1 MLFRFYKGYKLVM
14 HFYSLY
20 SEVHSF
26 GIETYLI
33 LAAEIAFFF
42 AATAEPLKSE
52 ETSSLALKLQLPF
65 NQKRLQRAVAIS
77 LFIYLRH
84 RHRRDRALL

>member
-1 MLFRFYKGYKLVM
+1 M

-52 ETSSLALKLQLPF
+52 ETSSLALKL
-65 NQKRLQRAVAIS
+65 
-77 LFIYLRH
+77 
-84 RHRRDRALL
+84 